1 MEVPFDTIR
10 TTTGPSITRP
20 NWHDVIPGLGHS
32 SNQPPDRPT
41 SVSRGSHSAHYLMPR
56 SSFRSIAA
64 FIVMACQVASTWSSV
79 SGRRVGYCERV
90 LSRFSE
96 LSENSMLNVKEVS
109 KCFWE
114 NEGI

>member
-1 MEVPFDTIR
+1 
-10 TTTGPSITRP
+10 
-20 NWHDVIPGLGHS
+20 
-32 SNQPPDRPT
+32 
-41 SVSRGSHSAHYLMPR
+41 MPR

-64 FIVMACQVASTWSSV
+64 FIVMACQMASTWSSV

-96 LSENSMLNVKEVS
+96 LSENSMLNVKGVS

-114 NEGI
+114 NEGIYSNLNKFDYSSLERTCRSRQVRRRLAAGGSPIRTIGTA